1 MIVYR
6 HRMILIYSLVAG
18 WLLWGTG
25 WIGTPAYAQIERYE
39 LGRRLRV
46 FEKAWDQIPDPEARQ
61 RTTAL
66 LDRAVQSFFGFRLPE
81 AGKMMDEAWFAL
93 QSAEAPDPK
102 DRWARSLRI
111 RLERRL
117 LDAANDRIAGDL
129 APFHSPKE
137 PIPAQARLRLTLKVG
152 GHQAETLVEPIA
164 SWPVVFD
171 WDWRPNPTLVPDV
184 FTNVD
189 ASLIGVVEIEGRARA
204 TIEQTVSLVS
214 DLDSRLTRLD
224 SLLTSWEAADDSDQ
238 EAASQSKPEA
248 ASPPRT
254 TDRLSLRLNVD
265 LLKGLKRGN
274 TYETD
279 YPAARLLAEAEA
291 LAQAL
296 QDGRSFHG
304 PDRVGQA
311 WLNLALPRKRSW
323 VVRVQVPENGP
334 EVREKGQTLPL
345 VLALHGAGG
354 TENLF
359 FDGYGDG
366 ALAKVCARRG
376 WLMVAPRSGFGI
388 APLPELID
396 ELARTYPI
404 DRQRIALVGHS
415 MGAGQAVTAVS
426 ARPELYRAV
435 VALGG
440 GGRVTPRQEL
450 AHVPFLIGVGDRD
463 FALRGAR
470 QLRDALQQL
479 NPERLEYEEF
489 PHIEHLAIVQAAM
502 DRVDRFLQ
510 SALDRDR

>member
-1 MIVYR
+1 MNSYL
-6 HRMILIYSLVAG
+6 HKLTYGLALG
-18 WLLWGTG
+18 WLLWGAG
-25 WIGTPAYAQIERYE
+25 WFETPAQAQMERYE

-46 FEKAWDQIPDPEARQ
+46 FEKAWDQTPNPEARR
-61 RTTAL
+61 RTTTP
-66 LDRAVQSFFGFRLPE
+66 LDQAVQSFFAFRLSD
-81 AGKMMDEAWFAL
+81 AGRMMDDAWFAL
-93 QSAEAPDPK
+93 QSTDPPDAR

-111 RLERRL
+111 RLETRL
-117 LDAANDRIAGDL
+117 LDAATGRLAGDL
-129 APFHSPKE
+129 APFHSSKE
-137 PIPAQARLRLTLKVG
+137 PIPAQARLRLTLKAGENMV
-152 GHQAETLVEPIA
+152 ETLVEPIA
-164 SWPVVFD
+164 IWPVVFD
-171 WDWRPNPTLVPDV
+171 WDWRQGQDLPPDA

-189 ASLIGVVEIEGRARA
+189 ASLVGVVEIDGQAHA

-214 DLDSRLTRLD
+214 NLDSRLARLD
-224 SLLTSWEAADDSDQ
+224 SLLASWEKADDSDQ
-238 EAASQSKPEA
+238 EATPRPKTDP
-248 ASPPRT
+248 PPRS
-254 TDRLSLRLNVD
+254 TDRTSLRLNVD

-279 YPAARLLAEAEA
+279 YPAAHLLAQAES

-296 QDGRSFHG
+296 REGRSFHG

-323 VVRVQVPENGP
+323 VVRVQVPKNAP
-334 EVREKGQTLPL
+334 EVRKNGQTLPL

-366 ALAKVCARRG
+366 ALAKVCAQRG

-396 ELARTYPI
+396 ELAQIYPI
-404 DRQRIALVGHS
+404 DRERIALVGHS
-415 MGAGQAVTAVS
+415 MGAGQAVAAVS

-440 GGRVTPRQEL
+440 GGRIGSREGL
-450 AHVPFLIGVGDRD
+450 AQVPFFIGVGQRD

-470 QLRDALQQL
+470 QLRDALQRL
-479 NPERLEYEEF
+479 NLERLEYEEL
-489 PHIEHLAIVQAAM
+489 PDIEHLAIVQAAM
-502 DRVDRFLQ
+502 DQVDRFLK
-510 SALDRDR
+510 SVLDR